1 MPVIEVRRVEP
12 PLTEAMVAPL
22 EPECRSVHIGG
33 PLTDSDAA
41 RVGRIMRPRPEVKLT
56 VFSPHSRQGEITEV
70 GFLRFLPWLEWLS
83 VESRELQSLDGVAHL
98 HRLRTLRVTS
108 GLNKLCLEPLTSL
121 APSLRHLTVEGPVS
135 RAGALSQLTGLI
147 TLTLRSVS
155 MPDLSLLTPM
165 TNLRGLDLKLGGTK
179 DLSLLPTFTQL
190 QYFEAWMIRGLS
202 DLSPLADVTS
212 LEELHLESL
221 KHVSELPP
229 LRRLIRLRRI
239 ILETMS
245 GLTDLSV
252 LLTAPALEE
261 VTLRLPHLQPEQI
274 TQLAAHP
281 GLKRATVGM
290 GSDWKND
297 AVRAGLPLPPVASPS
312 LYLALKQDHRATS
325 TGGR

>member
-22 EPECRSVHIGG
+22 EPECRSVHVGG
-33 PLTDSDAA
+33 PLTDTDAA
-41 RVGRIMRPRPEVKLT
+41 RVAGIMQPRPEVKLT
-56 VFSPHSRQGEITEV
+56 VFSSHSRQGEITEV
-70 GFLRFLPWLEWLS
+70 GFLRFFPWLEWLS
-83 VESRELQSLDGVAHL
+83 VESRGLQSLDGLSHL
-98 HRLRTLRVTS
+98 PRLRTLRVSS
-108 GLNKLCLEPLTSL
+108 GLHKLSLEPLAAL
-121 APSLRHLTVEGPVS
+121 APSLRHLTVEGPVLHV
-135 RAGALSQLTGLI
+135 GELSQLTGLI

-155 MPDLSLLTPM
+155 MPGLSLLAPM

-179 DLSLLPTFTQL
+179 DLSLLPTFTRL
-190 QYFEAWMIRGLS
+190 QYFEAWMVRGLS

-212 LEELHLESL
+212 LEELHLEAL
-221 KHVSELPP
+221 KHVTKLPP
-229 LRRLIRLRRI
+229 MHKLARLQRVT
-239 ILETMS
+239 LETMS

-261 VTLRLPHLQPEQI
+261 VSLRLPYLQPGQI

-297 AVRAGLPLPPVASPS
+297 AVRARLPLPPVTSPS
-312 LYLALKQDHRATS
+312 LYLALKQDQRLS
-325 TGGR
+325 